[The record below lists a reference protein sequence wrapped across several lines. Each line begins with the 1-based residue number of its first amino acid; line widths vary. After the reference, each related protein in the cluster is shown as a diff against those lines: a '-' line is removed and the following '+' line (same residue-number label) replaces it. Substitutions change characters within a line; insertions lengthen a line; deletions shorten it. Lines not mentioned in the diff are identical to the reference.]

1 MTVSTEPAV
10 CHRYELQIKIEAER
24 EQVWKALVEDI
35 NCWWLTDFYAVGN
48 DSVIELDTKPGGR
61 GLLESCPG
69 GSWLLWYTVQMIL
82 PDQFAIYLV
91 GHIAP
96 AWGGP
101 TVSSLKVMI
110 EETANGSIFHLTDAR
125 HGRINETD
133 PQSYQDGWARLFNDC
148 LKKYVEQA
156 S

>member
-1 MTVSTEPAV
+1 MTISIEPAV
-10 CHRYELQIKIEAER
+10 CHRYELQIKIEADR

-48 DSVIELDTKPGGR
+48 DSVIELDTKLGGR
-61 GLLESCPG
+61 GLLESSPG
-69 GSWLLWYTVQMIL
+69 GSWLLWYAVQMFL
-82 PDQFAIYLV
+82 PDQLAIYLV

-101 TVSSLKVMI
+101 TVSSLKMMI

-125 HGRINETD
+125 HGRINETA
-133 PQSYQDGWARLFNDC
+133 PQSYQDGWARLFNDG
-148 LKKYVEQA
+148 LKKYVEQ
-156 S
+156 SS